1 MYIYA
6 KIHDSNAVCKINPYL
21 DDATN
26 YYLQNF
32 HTYLHMDFLLIA
44 NKLCDDIVFRYYGHM
59 RKYRQNILS
68 PCISYSFS
76 NMQTSYQNQYHSLY
90 SVTYSTQHTLSLNTL
105 NTILKESRNELA
117 ALNAFNFL
125 LCQSLF

>member
-1 MYIYA
+1 
-6 KIHDSNAVCKINPYL
+6 
-21 DDATN
+21 
-26 YYLQNF
+26 
-32 HTYLHMDFLLIA
+32 
-44 NKLCDDIVFRYYGHM
+44 
-59 RKYRQNILS
+59 
-68 PCISYSFS
+68 
-76 NMQTSYQNQYHSLY
+76 MQTSYQNQYHSLY